1 MIKKENPDIIIN
13 AAAYTQVDKAETNEE
28 IAYKMG
34 YINQN
39 DLKKI
44 AKNFM
49 NSGYGEYLISLI
61 NEDE

>member
-1 MIKKENPDIIIN
+1 MQASQFVHVLEKRQGLKVGCI
-13 AAAYTQVDKAETNEE
+13 EE
-28 IAYKMG
+28 VAYKMG

-39 DLKKI
+39 DLNKI